1 MESKHVDE
9 IYKRVMK
16 NIEIARIYAVGAN
29 NVSFTSSSPASLNTQ
44 SDLLVSHR
52 GASASP
58 TVQPARSG
66 RSGFTKSKSIG
77 TKNSP
82 SNLVITTGSGNT
94 KSKSNPATSP
104 TLSSSVGATKAGAS
118 SPPSL
123 EGSGSGS
130 GSSNGK
136 AKKAA
141 LAAVKSSLARQ
152 AEEDPTALVDKLVNR
167 INDTEERSQKL
178 VEKFRTLQNSYSVVF
193 NEQFRPFDYR
203 APFPRPVLP
212 TSEKPRLDVI
222 CFFFGPVETTKVST
236 FTTTDPDWNAF
247 KDVNT
252 DRFSKELQLFSSL
265 SKISLDKVIL
275 AHAFP
280 HVISKNK
287 GLVEDRQMELAIL
300 WTKEVLQNVSPNVV
314 ISVGSITNWAVHSAI
329 HPECKKPS
337 KDLYGQYDSP
347 STSPN
352 NSPSRFCKHQGN
364 SFEKIEHVN
373 IVYFPDTSYNSA
385 EKIRELGEQVKTIL
399 KSS

>member
-300 WTKEVLQNVSPNVV
+300 WTKEVVWFWFTLFSLIECYTSLIDCSFKTFPLMSSFRSVQSPTGLFIPQSTQNAKSHPKIFTDNMTPHQHLL
-314 ISVGSITNWAVHSAI
+314 IIAQADSANTKEI
-329 HPECKKPS
+329 PS
-337 KDLYGQYDSP
+337 K
-347 STSPN
+347 
-352 NSPSRFCKHQGN
+352 
-364 SFEKIEHVN
+364 
-373 IVYFPDTSYNSA
+373 
-385 EKIRELGEQVKTIL
+385 
-399 KSS
+399 KSSM